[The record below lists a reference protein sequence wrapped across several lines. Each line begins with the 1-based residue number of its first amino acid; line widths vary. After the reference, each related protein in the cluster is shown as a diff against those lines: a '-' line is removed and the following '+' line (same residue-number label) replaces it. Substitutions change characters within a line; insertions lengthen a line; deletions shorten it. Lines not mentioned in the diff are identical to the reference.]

1 MSLLLD
7 LDFNYSLHSRVWLK
21 TSSEEMHK
29 HYERRRDNPPPFPS
43 TPDEQAMYIFEN
55 GVQAMVLEERPVQE
69 PVVWVLKFSLTEI
82 KLNVQFYTARFT
94 E

>member
-1 MSLLLD
+1 MPSLFVLV
-7 LDFNYSLHSRVWLK
+7 FNSSLRSRVWLK
-21 TSSEEMHK
+21 NSSKEMHK

-55 GVQAMVLEERPVQE
+55 GVQALVLEERPVQE
-69 PVVWVLKFSLTEI
+69 PVVGVLKFSLTEI
-82 KLNVQFYTARFT
+82 QLNVQFYTARFT